1 MFDNLRP
8 SDIWFLLANVSSLAP
23 VIVGL
28 IFFKRLG
35 IDRKILLGLF
45 IYCAIV
51 EFTNAWMFLHR
62 QRTWMY
68 HVFILFEF
76 GVFTYVLAKWSRSK
90 VMRGLAIVGSIVFYS
105 LWCTFYFSHKI
116 TARHAPIELAESIVL
131 LMLGLYIITSASIA
145 SERPV
150 LKSYRFWFAAV
161 IFIYFASNLL
171 FTYLLE
177 KIFSASGLSYGL
189 WNVHSVVQI
198 LVYLL
203 FAYAFYLKEE

>member
-1 MFDNLRP
+1 MFDNLGP
-8 SDIWFLLANVSSLAP
+8 SDIWFLLANVSSLVP
-23 VIVGL
+23 VIVGF

-35 IDRKILLGLF
+35 RDRKILLGLF

-76 GVFTYVLAKWSRSK
+76 GVFTYMLAKWSQSK
-90 VMRGLAIVGSIVFYS
+90 LMRGLAIAGAVLFYI
-105 LWCTFYFSHKI
+105 LWCTFYFSHEL
-116 TARHAPIELAESIVL
+116 TARHSPIELVESIVL
-131 LMLGLYIITSASIA
+131 LMLGLYVITSASIA
-145 SERPV
+145 SEKPV

-161 IFIYFASNLL
+161 IFLYFASNLL

-177 KIFSASGLSYGL
+177 KIFSSSGFNYGL
-189 WNVHSVVQI
+189 WNIHSVVQI

-203 FAYAFYLKEE
+203 FARAFHLEEE